1 MGAVVADAAGDAAG
15 GFVDGRVKVAPVR
28 VVVAIAAFAS
38 VCLAA
43 NGRPPGQVVVEILA
57 LLAVESLGVVR
68 ALAPSVHHVR
78 PLVDGRQ
85 GQAAR
90 GVAVTRAGPSNHHV
104 VDGVVVLVLDLLP
117 VNKRLVELD
126 QRI

>member
-28 VVVAIAAFAS
+28 VVVAVAALAS
-38 VCLAA
+38 VGLAA